1 MFTAVIVTAAITALV
16 AFPAGVLFHSRVVS
30 EAASIKAHVTAEVT
44 STELRIAEDLKA
56 VREDLKSAVEKFG
69 QKL

>member
-30 EAASIKAHVTAEVT
+30 ESASIKAHVTAEVT
-44 STELRIAEDLKA
+44 ATEQRIEKVFDSVRGELKT
-56 VREDLKSAVEKFG
+56 AVEKFG